1 MSVRVGAIIAAVSF
15 SSLAV
20 IPSRPVDLLVLR
32 VDSCLKTDA
41 TSISLNSNVELNCAS

>member
-1 MSVRVGAIIAAVSF
+1 MSVRVGAIIA